1 MTDLPRCITDD
12 ETSCPDL
19 ATRLECIRT
28 RFEQKMKEAEIENKH
43 TVLDIQAKVDQWTAE
58 QRPYWE
64 LKNVFG
70 GIYTVIQRVLRKY
83 ADDDW
88 KPLSDGT
95 YLTMLDASN
104 GSPKVSNPGSVRN
117 VIDIGW
123 FFSLLELYYSYPGD
137 MSVTCIQW
145 QKFVGI
151 NNALARIY
159 VTVQEYSEMR
169 AKMPT
174 PAEYIDILFR
184 EPIPLIGVHKYRA
197 MMRQCLDYD
206 PTTAERLYPYY
217 A

>member
-1 MTDLPRCITDD
+1 MTDLPHCITD
-12 ETSCPDL
+12 ETPCPDL
-19 ATRLECIRT
+19 ATRLEHIRN
-28 RFEQKMKEAEIENKH
+28 RFEQKMKEADASTENKYN
-43 TVLDIQAKVDQWTAE
+43 KVDQWTEE
-58 QRPYWE
+58 QRPFWE
-64 LKNVFG
+64 LKNMFG

-95 YLTMLDASN
+95 WFASIDASS

-117 VIDIGW
+117 VVDIGW

-174 PAEYIDILFR
+174 PTEYFDILFR

-197 MMRQCLDYD
+197 MMRHCLDYD
-206 PTTAERLYPYY
+206 PTTAEQLYPYY